1 MVLRYIQ
8 GPVDV
13 TSQFLLGLQE
23 VKQLQNAFVIDATL
37 AKHHFTVDARVAPML
52 IKAVRRQLDKPDQA
66 CADQV

>member
-37 AKHHFTVDARVAPML
+37 AKHHFTVDARVAPAQTQDRDFKML
-52 IKAVRRQLDKPDQA
+52 LF
-66 CADQV
+66 